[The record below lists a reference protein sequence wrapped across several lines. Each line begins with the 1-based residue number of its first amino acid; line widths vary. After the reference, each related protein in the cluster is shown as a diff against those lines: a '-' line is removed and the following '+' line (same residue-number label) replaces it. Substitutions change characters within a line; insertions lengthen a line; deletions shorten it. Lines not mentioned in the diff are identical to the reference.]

1 MFATETEIQYA
12 EKLLLPVGHTFS
24 DNRKEIILNNE
35 STDFHACPGSGKTT
49 TLLAKIIILANRM
62 PLPDGKG
69 ICVLTHTNV
78 AIDEIK
84 AHLGEKANILFSYPN
99 FFGTFQTFVHK
110 FFATQALQHFYK
122 SQINRVDDKFAQT
135 KLVNLF
141 GRESAYNNSL
151 HKYLFRRYKN
161 EREIDLNEIS
171 TLGNL
176 SDLIRANVICEE
188 GKRKKHYYFCLSGY
202 SEDSLKY
209 HSNLTSAQIDAIIA
223 HKNKLQAIL
232 DRKKSDF
239 IYNCEYDFIL
249 SQIVYLNNNTKIY
262 ISSQKQC
269 EAFLKLKEQLL
280 QKGILTFNDA
290 YQLALRYIKET
301 AIPFK
306 QFISN
311 RFAYLFID
319 EMQDIDTTQR
329 CLIDNI
335 FDKTKVVIQS
345 FGDSDQAIY
354 NEDTPNNDANGKNS
368 IDDSCRFGNSI
379 ANVLQSI
386 CVRQYHELSGNS
398 NIPSLKPIMLVYNNP
413 SKVLPEFAKLLKRT
427 KFFTNESIADFAQRE
442 RKTDAL
448 HRINIKAIGFCSA
461 NGATDSNNTQ
471 LSINSYFPN
480 FEKKSNRNHSSIKT
494 LVSHLQPLTNTNVKE
509 YTANI
514 INAILAFLDIIG
526 IRNNDRPFSKTSLFA
541 YLRNLDIPRDNELK
555 SHIANWITQ
564 IENQQTSTLSEIK
577 TYLTNEFIRYFGITT
592 HPTSPE
598 YQEFMSNTQNETPD
612 KPVNSCIYKDKE
624 TEIDI
629 EVATVHSVKGET
641 HIATLYLDTSYHS
654 QTESKRFKENIEG
667 KVREKTGP
675 QNKQVSRV
683 MYVGMSRPKYLL
695 CYAVRK
701 DVYDQFDHEKI
712 KTLWDIVEIDK

>member
-24 DNRKEIILNNE
+24 DNRKKNILNNE

-110 FFATQALQHFYK
+110 YFATQALQHFYK
-122 SQINRVDDKFAQT
+122 SPINRVDDAYATKYFLQLYHQYSRQFKDNKDNKIGGLAFFCSYSAHATLTASEIKALGNAQALVKLKVISKSKTLSYKIVRETLNPSLTETQINAIFAKQ
-135 KLVNLF
+135 
-141 GRESAYNNSL
+141 
-151 HKYLFRRYKN
+151 
-161 EREIDLNEIS
+161 NEIMRTARS
-171 TLGNL
+171 EILDIIG
-176 SDLIRANVICEE
+176 SCEFDWIN
-188 GKRKKHYYFCLSGY
+188 KTIT
-202 SEDSLKY
+202 LKY
-209 HSNLTSAQIDAIIA
+209 GKTVSMDSPSGKEL
-223 HKNKLQAIL
+223 
-232 DRKKSDF
+232 
-239 IYNCEYDFIL
+239 
-249 SQIVYLNNNTKIY
+249 V
-262 ISSQKQC
+262 
-269 EAFLKLKEQLL
+269 KLKEQLL

-319 EMQDIDTTQR
+319 EMQDIDATQR

-335 FDKTKVVIQS
+335 FDKTKVVKQS
-345 FGDSDQAIY
+345 FGDYDQAIY
-354 NEDTPNNDANGKNS
+354 NEDTPNNDANDKNS

-379 ANVLQSI
+379 ARVLQSI
-386 CVRQYHELSGNS
+386 CVRQYHKLSGNS

-413 SKVLPEFAKLLKRT
+413 SKVLSEFAKLLKRT
-427 KFFTNESIADFAQRE
+427 KLPTPTNESIADFAQRE

-461 NGATDSNNTQ
+461 NGATDSNNIQ

-494 LVSHLQPLTNTNVKE
+494 LVSYLQPLTNTNVKE

-514 INAILAFLDIIG
+514 INAILAFLDIVG
-526 IRNNDRPFSKTSLFA
+526 IRNNDRPYSKTSLFA
-541 YLRNLDIPRDNELK
+541 YLRNLDISRDNELK

-598 YQEFMSNTQNETPD
+598 YQEFMSNTQNETPS
-612 KPVNSCIYKDKE
+612 KSVNSYIYKDKE

-667 KVREKTGP
+667 NVSEKTGP
-675 QNKQVSRV
+675 QNMQVSRV

-712 KTLWDIVEIDK
+712 KTLWDIVEIE

>member
-1 MFATETEIQYA
+1 MLATETEIQYA

-62 PLPDGKG
+62 PLPNGKG

-110 FFATQALQHFYK
+110 YFATQALQHFYK
-122 SQINRVDDKFAQT
+122 SPINRVDDAYAT
-135 KLVNLF
+135 KHFVQIYCQYARQIASN
-141 GRESAYNNSL
+141 
-151 HKYLFRRYKN
+151 K
-161 EREIDLNEIS
+161 
-171 TLGNL
+171 
-176 SDLIRANVICEE
+176 
-188 GKRKKHYYFCLSGY
+188 LSGLAFLRSY
-202 SEDSLKY
+202 NAHATLTSSEIKTFGDTQTLINLKVISKSNILSCKIDKEKLSSYLTETQIKAIDNKQKEIKRIAKSEILDIIGSYKFDWQNKTITLKY
-209 HSNLTSAQIDAIIA
+209 G
-223 HKNKLQAIL
+223 KP
-232 DRKKSDF
+232 
-239 IYNCEYDFIL
+239 L
-249 SQIVYLNNNTKIY
+249 SMDSPSGQELV
-262 ISSQKQC
+262 
-269 EAFLKLKEQLL
+269 KLKEQLL

-301 AIPFK
+301 DIPFK

-319 EMQDIDTTQR
+319 EMQDIDATQR

-379 ANVLQSI
+379 AKVLKSI

-413 SKVLPEFAKLLKRT
+413 SKVLPEFAKLLKQT
-427 KFFTNESIADFAQRE
+427 KLPTPTNESIADFAQRE

-494 LVSHLQPLTNTNVKE
+494 LVSYLQPLTNTNVKE

-526 IRNNDRPFSKTSLFA
+526 IRNNDRPYSKTSLFA

-577 TYLTNEFIRYFGITT
+577 TYLTNEFIGYFGITT

-612 KPVNSCIYKDKE
+612 KSVNSCIYKDKE

-667 KVREKTGP
+667 NVSEKTGP

-712 KTLWDIVEIDK
+712 KTLWDIVEIE